1 MERTVRF
8 RPSFVADFDR
18 QRDFLIERGET
29 IRLERLF
36 LGIEAA
42 RRRVSRFPF
51 AHPVEAESERHLL
64 RRLKLT
70 DLPFVILY
78 AHARGD
84 RPRRIWFV
92 RLFHYRQG
100 RATVDPDLWAW

>member
-1 MERTVRF
+1 LERTVRF

-29 IRLERLF
+29 IRLERL
-36 LGIEAA
+36 LVGIEAA

-51 AHPVEAESERHLL
+51 AYPVEAESERHLL

-78 AHARGD
+78 AH
-84 RPRRIWFV
+84 PRSGLPRHIWFV
-92 RLFHYRQG
+92 RLFHYRQ
-100 RATVDPDLWAW
+100 RRSTVDPDMWPW